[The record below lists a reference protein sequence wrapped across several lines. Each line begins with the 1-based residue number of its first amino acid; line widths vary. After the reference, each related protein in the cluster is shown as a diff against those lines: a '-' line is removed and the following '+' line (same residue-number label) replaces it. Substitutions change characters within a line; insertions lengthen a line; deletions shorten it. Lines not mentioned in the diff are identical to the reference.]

1 MALSDDCSIAQTEQ
15 KVKKAARKREKR
27 EAKVCEKLQVW
38 EDERRDILKRMIR
51 KLYKQEDRK
60 SIEKTRVIEHLK
72 MSGYTRDK
80 IDNDISY
87 LVNKHF
93 VEECGS
99 FLIFKP

>member
-1 MALSDDCSIAQTEQ
+1 MK

-27 EAKVCEKLQVW
+27 EAKVGEKLQVW

-72 MSGYTRDK
+72 TSGYSRDK

-87 LVNKHF
+87 LVDKHF
-93 VEECGS
+93 VEEYGS
-99 FLIFKP
+99 FLIFKT